1 MAITGSGT
9 QADPYLV
16 HSYDELKTVT
26 TVNLYCENYGHKYI
40 ELDADIDC
48 NDYGDSFEW
57 ETIRLGHDYRGFTLD
72 LGGHTIKN
80 IAVKINNMVFDASY
94 TGSNTYGGWHSEF
107 VGNGKILNI
116 FTQPSSTAYLI
127 TGDGIRKASNLS
139 LSSCLGNLS
148 AGVFMNIFVEKSAIY
163 VEQAETSSS
172 GALVLYS
179 NNNVG
184 SSALCTL
191 KNCDV
196 LLKSNNIHICLVN
209 SYHANDSY
217 TTIDNCRIR
226 GKIKATA
233 LPRYYICPHKISN
246 SVIDLDATE
255 AEYDSSVQ
263 PLSRNPMKNSSSGV
277 INWDK
282 RASNQPSDTPS
293 LYTCGM
299 VSASNSEI
307 VNGQALRDKGFYVI
321 NVSGD

>member
-1 MAITGSGT
+1 MAITGTGT

-26 TVNLYCENYGHKYI
+26 TENSYCENYGHKYI
-40 ELDADIDC
+40 KLDADIDC

-57 ETIRLGHDYRGFTLD
+57 ETIKLGHDSRGFTLD

-80 IAVKINNMVFDASY
+80 ISVKLNNMIFDASY
-94 TGSNTYGGWHSEF
+94 TGNNVYGAWHSEF
-107 VGNGKILNI
+107 VGNGKILNV

-139 LSSCLGNLS
+139 LSACLGNLAS
-148 AGVFMNIFVEKSAIY
+148 GVFSNIFVEKSAIY
-163 VEQAETSSS
+163 VEQGETSSS
-172 GALVLYS
+172 GAIVLYS

-184 SSALCTL
+184 SGALCTL

-196 LLKSNNIHICLVN
+196 LLNINNVHICLVN
-209 SYHANDSY
+209 SYHGTDSY
-217 TTIDNCRIR
+217 ITIDNCRIR

-233 LPRYYICPHKISN
+233 LPRYYICPHKVNN

-255 AEYDSSVQ
+255 AEYGTG
-263 PLSRNPMKNSSSGV
+263 LAAHNRNTMKSGSSGV

-282 RASNQPSDTPS
+282 RASDQPSDSPA

-299 VSASNSEI
+299 ISVSNQDI
-307 VNGQALRDKGFYVI
+307 INGAALRSAGFTVV
-321 NVSGD
+321 NVVA